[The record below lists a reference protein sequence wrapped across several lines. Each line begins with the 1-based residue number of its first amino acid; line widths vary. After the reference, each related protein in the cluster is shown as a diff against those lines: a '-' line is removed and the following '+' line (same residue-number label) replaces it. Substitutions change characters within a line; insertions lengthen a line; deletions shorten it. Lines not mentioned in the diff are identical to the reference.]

1 MCRVA
6 RKRSANPFKLNP
18 LSVALPFSFIDYYRK
33 KFDKDVSTVAQL
45 THMNLKKKWE
55 CFRLVIK
62 DNFYK
67 ALLVLINT
75 IFLDPF
81 FMDYCYLFMR
91 FSL

>member
-45 THMNLKKKWE
+45 THMNLKKK
-55 CFRLVIK
+55 IG
-62 DNFYK
+62 
-67 ALLVLINT
+67 
-75 IFLDPF
+75 IF
-81 FMDYCYLFMR
+81 
-91 FSL
+91 